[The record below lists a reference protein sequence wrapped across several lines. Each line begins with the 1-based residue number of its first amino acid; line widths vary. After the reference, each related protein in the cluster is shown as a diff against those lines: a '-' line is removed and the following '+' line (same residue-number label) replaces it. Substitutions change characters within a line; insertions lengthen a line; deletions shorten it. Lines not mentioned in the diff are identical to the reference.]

1 MKKRFI
7 SKLLMAALV
16 VVTMGVFSSCKDY
29 DDDINAN
36 TALIN
41 QLQSQVKA
49 LEEAKATLTQQL
61 TDANKAITAAQ
72 GDATDALNQI
82 AQAKK
87 DLEKAISDGDAA
99 AIEEAQKR
107 IDAAE
112 TRILASA
119 QTTAQ
124 AEAAAAAATAKQEM
138 LTELE
143 TKVRI
148 LNEAINA
155 RLTTEEFNKVLE
167 TLATK
172 EGLAAAIEPLTKSIA
187 DLQRDLKANAYADSL
202 NADADAKVK
211 ALVDELYEDAV
222 RKGAFDEA
230 IAHLSTRIDGVGD
243 KLNKLIDDDKAKE
256 NAGFATLVGLN
267 NAWTQ
272 ININDAAIKRIDA
285 YVTNFDQKVLPTLA
299 TKQALSDLS
308 EQLRILIDGKVSKAV
323 FDETIEGINNT
334 IKTLATKDEVK
345 GQIAQAVADITKK
358 LQEEY
363 TTTAELNKM
372 FADYT
377 TTEELNTML
386 TSLKGQITDEYTFY
400 TDEKVKALRSELSGL
415 IETRIAANNEVL
427 KKEIY
432 GEVDTKISSA
442 ISTALAKYT
451 TTESLMSLLSGYV
464 QKSTLQGTIDS
475 SIDKFFNDKLK
486 DKMTEIDNIS
496 SKLANMEN
504 QLLTLAQEL
513 GALDDFVIEEE
524 GGSSSRMKV
533 GANASSGIDALVNL
547 LKTMSSKI
555 ENIHAYVDQTF
566 ASVDEELDNIYLFV
580 TKNLTSLVYRPE
592 AGESDDVAYLYG
604 FPIIRAMLLEPQ
616 QVYQNFQ
623 FKVATPAAGATID
636 QNKRKLYYGDK
647 WNYADTYKMSGNDLK
662 SKQFDVVAKYWLNP
676 SSTDITKY
684 NWGFDEVAGKNT
696 ITRGNRD
703 TEKAVISANV
713 IGVDDKGI
721 LSVALKL
728 KYGENVNDAKT
739 VYDRTSSYAWITTV
753 ALQAVRNDANIE
765 SKDTVTSDYAIIV
778 PDYMDDLLLAYNKYE
793 APAPHQKGNN
803 KFHIQTEYAK
813 LMAENDEGIFSDSLE
828 YNANAVVDLTKI
840 DIHYNGDQGVM
851 SHKDAIARGFSF
863 EYEILTNNDIFD
875 LDVQK
880 DEKSGNETAATI
892 SLNKDKK
899 VIASVGKVANVRVK
913 LMADGSCFAYGYI
926 SIIVTNV
933 KKTVPVPVP
942 NLVLQCPGDF
952 QSKIKWADLE
962 KAIKDV
968 VGPSFSFD
976 NYQIDLTAAL
986 QKVDENG
993 NALTTDIAASVLKK
1007 EKINNVDYLT
1017 WTFTE
1022 ELVKKLFY
1030 NTDNTAKYAY
1040 DENGKSTQQFIVNVN
1055 LKPVDGRPEV
1065 ADVTLKISLEGL
1077 IYPTANYTMDQ
1088 RIERYWFKKWTDDI
1102 ATDKKDRYEVHAN
1115 VDVVGQKQ
1123 TVNTALQADDD
1134 FFFDASSFFVK
1145 NEFQFVPTNPFNWAS
1160 TINNEAPLYF
1170 NSSAYDVVPTVGTAI
1185 ASPKEVVFGASG
1197 AKYALYL
1204 TNAFSLKLMATQQLA
1219 DGTYKTSADD
1229 QVVVELIDG
1238 DKVAPNKPGLKFH
1251 ELVKFMGKRDDTYSY
1266 ARDLLN
1272 YSRHNELG
1280 DEKTNDPQTFTT
1292 HMIFADNNELSCL
1305 PIALGG
1311 NRTFDIRYLRPLSAS
1326 KKLPKIIEDAVD
1338 GGTDA
1343 TKIYLTDIASFED
1356 WRKIKFTA
1364 ENHMDYLYY
1373 YGVKKIVA
1381 DFDKARTNLNGG
1393 ANLAY
1398 DAATNTAREMTAA
1411 DEATAAQWPL
1421 ITEVTSKLKF
1431 EPDAAAKTPAS
1442 ALERTNSYNTFKY
1455 TNCGYYEYQNN
1466 AGNVGTF
1473 QIYIPI
1479 SIIYDWGQTK
1489 EEYVLVTITRTKGQ
1503 DITGRARQN

>member
-49 LEEAKATLTQQL
+49 LEEAKADLTQKL
-61 TDANKAITAAQ
+61 NDANKAISDAQ
-72 GDATDALNQI
+72 GDATKALNDIQT
-82 AQAKK
+82 AKTE
-87 DLEKAISDGDAA
+87 LSKAISDGDNA

-107 IDAAE
+107 INTAE
-112 TRILASA
+112 QRILESA
-119 QTTAQ
+119 QTIAEN
-124 AEAAAAAATAKQEM
+124 EAAKAAATAKQEM
-138 LTELE
+138 LDEL
-143 TKVRI
+143 TKKVND
-148 LNEAINA
+148 LNVAINA
-155 RLTTEEFNKVLE
+155 RLTKEEFETVLA

-172 EGLAAAIEPLTKSIA
+172 EGLQAAIDPLAKGIS
-187 DLQRDLKANAYADSL
+187 DLQDGLKNNAE
-202 NADADAKVK
+202 ADAKVK
-211 ALVDELYEDAV
+211 ELVDELYADAV
-222 RKGAFDEA
+222 RKGAFNEA
-230 IAHLSTRIDGVGD
+230 IADLTSQINGVDTKLSNLIDEKWLEANQTFATISALNQAWVQIRIDSV
-243 KLNKLIDDDKAKE
+243 
-256 NAGFATLVGLN
+256 
-267 NAWTQ
+267 
-272 ININDAAIKRIDA
+272 AIKNLDA
-285 YVTNFDQKVLPTLA
+285 WVKNFDEKVLPTLA
-299 TKQALSDLS
+299 TKKELQDVT
-308 EQLRILIDGKVSKAV
+308 EQLTLLINGKVSQKD
-323 FDETIEGINNT
+323 FDDAINTINET

-345 GQIAQAVADITKK
+345 TQIQQAVEDITKK
-358 LQEEY
+358 LQDEY
-363 TTTAELNKM
+363 TTTAELK
-372 FADYT
+372 
-377 TTEELNTML
+377 TML
-386 TSLKGQITDEYTFY
+386 ANLKGEITQEYTID
-400 TDEKVKALRSELSGL
+400 TKNKIDALRSELTGV
-415 IETRIAANNEVL
+415 IETKIAANNAIL
-427 KKEIY
+427 KGEIY
-432 GEVDTKISSA
+432 GVVDQKIN
-442 ISTALAKYT
+442 TALSKYT
-451 TTESLMSLLSGYV
+451 TTESLMSLLRGYV
-464 QKSTLQGTIDS
+464 QQSTLQGTIDE
-475 SIDKFFNDKLK
+475 SIDKFYKEKLQ
-486 DKMTEIDNIS
+486 DKMNEIDRVS
-496 SKLANMEN
+496 QKLGDMEQ
-504 QLLTLAQEL
+504 QLITLATEL
-513 GALDDFVIEEE
+513 GALVDFEIEEE
-524 GGSSSRMKV
+524 GAASGRMKV
-533 GANASSGIDALVNL
+533 GENAASGIDALVSL
-547 LKTMSSKI
+547 LKTMSAKI

-566 ASVDEELDNIYLFV
+566 ASVDEELDNITLFV

-592 AGESDDVAYLYG
+592 AGESDDIAYLYG

-647 WNYADTYKMSGNDLK
+647 WNYADTYQKSGNDLK

-684 NWGFDEVAGKNT
+684 KWGFDEVAGKNV
-696 ITRGNRD
+696 ITRGNQD
-703 TEKAVISANV
+703 TCKAIISANV

-728 KYGENVNDAKT
+728 KKGENVNDAKT
-739 VYDRTSSYAWITTV
+739 VTEREGSYAWITTV

-765 SKDTVTSDYAIIV
+765 SADTVTSDYAIIV

-793 APAPHQKGNN
+793 AAAPHQKGNN
-803 KFHIQTEYAK
+803 KFHIQTEYAN
-813 LMAENDEGIFSDSLE
+813 LMAENDLGIFSDSLE
-828 YNANAVVDLTKI
+828 YNADDVVDLTKI

-863 EYEILTNNDIFD
+863 EYEILTNKDIFD

-913 LMADGSCFAYGYI
+913 LMADGACFAYGYI

-952 QSKIKWADLE
+952 QSKIKWSVLE
-962 KAIKDV
+962 DSIKKV

-1007 EKINNVDYLT
+1007 EKIDNVDYLT

-1040 DENGKSTQQFIVNVN
+1040 DENGKSTEQFIVNVN
-1055 LKPVDGRPEV
+1055 LKPIEGRPEV
-1065 ADVTLKISLEGL
+1065 ADVTLKVSLEGL

-1088 RIERYWFKKWTDDI
+1088 RIERYWFKEFSDDI
-1102 ATDKKDRYEVHAN
+1102 ATAKEERYEVHAN

-1123 TVNTALQADDD
+1123 TVNSTLQADDD

-1170 NSSAYDVVPTVGTAI
+1170 DSNKYYVVPTVGTAI
-1185 ASPKEVVFGASG
+1185 NVDPADKEKDAIVNGASG

-1204 TNAFSLKLMATQQLA
+1204 TNAFSLKLMATKQLA

-1229 QVVVELIDG
+1229 QVVVELSDG

-1251 ELVKFMGKRDDTYSY
+1251 ELVKFMGKRDDSYSY

-1272 YSRHNELG
+1272 YCRHNELL
-1280 DEKTNDPQTFTT
+1280 KNQTFTT

-1393 ANLAY
+1393 ANLFY
-1398 DAATNTAREMTAA
+1398 DAATRTATEI
-1411 DEATAAQWPL
+1411 DEDVLNATASKWPL

-1431 EPDAAAKTPAS
+1431 EPDAAAQTPAS
-1442 ALERTNSYNTFKY
+1442 ALNRTADYDEFKY

-1489 EEYVLVTITRTKGQ
+1489 EEYVLVTIVRTMGQ